1 MAPRVTVLVRPVE
14 GGHQAFCQ
22 TRDCTEGPDGR
33 PWRSEVH
40 VVKVGAEDDARHH
53 RQWHRSQQPVP
64 TVAEADESE
73 HPAGDAA

>member
-22 TRDCTEGPDGR
+22 TRDCIDGPNGR
-33 PWRSEVH
+33 PWRSAVH

-53 RQWHRSQQPVP
+53 RQWHRGQQPVP
-64 TVAEADESE
+64 AVHEMAVSEPPEREAS
-73 HPAGDAA
+73 